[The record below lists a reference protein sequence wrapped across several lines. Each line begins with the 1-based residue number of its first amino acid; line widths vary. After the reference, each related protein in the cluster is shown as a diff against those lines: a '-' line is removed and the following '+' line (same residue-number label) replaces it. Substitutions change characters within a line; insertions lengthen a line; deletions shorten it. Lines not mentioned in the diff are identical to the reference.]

1 MEKKA
6 RLSLSIRFDG
16 AAMRTPFL
24 KPLGTAVLAVLTFL
38 LYSGCS
44 QQDSAASTGGGTSA
58 PITSTPIA
66 SAPDNAVPVAN
77 IPAPKEPAKADL
89 GDGLYA
95 EFNTTKGKILLSLE
109 FEKTPLTV
117 ANFVGLAEGT
127 KDSNKPKGTKFYDGL
142 NFHRVIADFMIQG
155 GCPQGTGTGGPGYK
169 FADEIDPTLKHIG
182 PGILSMANSGPAT
195 NGSQFFITHKATPWL
210 DGKHTVFGKVVGP
223 ADQKVVNAIA
233 KGDKLNSVKIIRIG
247 EKAKAFRGDEE
258 HYKKLMTDKEKSKT
272 VKFEAQMKK
281 EAEQIGKLVADL
293 KKKHKADMVTSKT
306 GLRYII
312 TQSGEG
318 EVPEDGDNLMLHLKF
333 KLADGQV
340 IDDTRENKEPMAIP
354 AGAEMRLKGLAE
366 GISGMKKGEHRTVI
380 VPHKLGFGEAGAGG
394 KIPPFATLIF
404 ELELTDVKS
413 GKTPA
418 TETDKKLV
426 KAIIAKLEKD
436 HPKAKLVTTKSGL
449 RYVVTKAGAGEKVGN
464 GKKIKAHYTGRL
476 LDGTEFDSSVKRD
489 VPFEFVVGTGQVI
502 KGWDEALSD
511 MKKGEKRTLI
521 IPHALAYGE
530 GGRPPTIPP
539 AATLV
544 FDVEL
549 VDF

>member
-1 MEKKA
+1 
-6 RLSLSIRFDG
+6 
-16 AAMRTPFL
+16 
-24 KPLGTAVLAVLTFL
+24 
-38 LYSGCS
+38 
-44 QQDSAASTGGGTSA
+44 
-58 PITSTPIA
+58 
-66 SAPDNAVPVAN
+66 
-77 IPAPKEPAKADL
+77 
-89 GDGLYA
+89 
-95 EFNTTKGKILLSLE
+95 
-109 FEKTPLTV
+109 
-117 ANFVGLAEGT
+117 
-127 KDSNKPKGTKFYDGL
+127 
-142 NFHRVIADFMIQG
+142 
-155 GCPQGTGTGGPGYK
+155 
-169 FADEIDPTLKHIG
+169 
-182 PGILSMANSGPAT
+182 
-195 NGSQFFITHKATPWL
+195 
-210 DGKHTVFGKVVGP
+210 
-223 ADQKVVNAIA
+223 
-233 KGDKLNSVKIIRIG
+233 
-247 EKAKAFRGDEE
+247 
-258 HYKKLMTDKEKSKT
+258 
-272 VKFEAQMKK
+272 MKK
-281 EAEQIGKLVADL
+281 DAEQIEKLVADL

-354 AGAEMRLKGLAE
+354 VGAEMRLKGLAE